1 MKYLKSFFGTLIL
14 FLLVLLITTPVIVV
28 ALLSGL
34 VSLWFLFGEIIALP
48 MSILIVIKLA
58 VSDKLDWV
66 LGLMSAASD
75 VYKRQIGLSMKTRSE
90 KKTRENLR
98 KALKC

>member
-14 FLLVLLITTPVIVV
+14 FLLVLLITTPVIAVT
-28 ALLSGL
+28 LLSGF

-48 MSILIVIKLA
+48 MSILTVIKLA

-66 LGLMSAASD
+66 LGLMSAAFD
-75 VYKRQIGLSMKTRSE
+75 E
-90 KKTRENLR
+90 
-98 KALKC
+98 

>member
-14 FLLVLLITTPVIVV
+14 LLLVLLMMIPVIAV

-48 MSILIVIKLA
+48 ITILA
-58 VSDKLDWV
+58 VVKLVVSNKIDWI
-66 LGLMSAASD
+66 LGLMLAAFD
-75 VYKRQIGLSMKTRSE
+75 E
-90 KKTRENLR
+90 
-98 KALKC
+98 

>member
-14 FLLVLLITTPVIVV
+14 LLLILLMIIPVIAV

-48 MSILIVIKLA
+48 ITILTVVKLV
-58 VSDKLDWV
+58 VSNKIDWI
-66 LGLMSAASD
+66 LGLMLAAFD
-75 VYKRQIGLSMKTRSE
+75 E
-90 KKTRENLR
+90 
-98 KALKC
+98 

>member
-14 FLLVLLITTPVIVV
+14 LFLILLIMIPVIAV

-48 MSILIVIKLA
+48 ITILAAVKLV
-58 VSDKLDWV
+58 VSNKIDWV
-66 LGLMSAASD
+66 LGLMSAAFD
-75 VYKRQIGLSMKTRSE
+75 E
-90 KKTRENLR
+90 
-98 KALKC
+98 

>member
-14 FLLVLLITTPVIVV
+14 LLLSLLMTIPVIAV
-28 ALLSGL
+28 ALLSGF
-34 VSLWFLFGEIIALP
+34 VSIWFLFGEIIALP

-66 LGLMSAASD
+66 FGLMSAAFD
-75 VYKRQIGLSMKTRSE
+75 E
-90 KKTRENLR
+90 
-98 KALKC
+98 

>member
-14 FLLVLLITTPVIVV
+14 LLLILLMMIPVIAVT
-28 ALLSGL
+28 LLSGF

-66 LGLMSAASD
+66 LGLMSAAFD
-75 VYKRQIGLSMKTRSE
+75 E
-90 KKTRENLR
+90 
-98 KALKC
+98 

>member
-14 FLLVLLITTPVIVV
+14 LLLILLMMIPVIVV

-34 VSLWFLFGEIIALP
+34 VSLWFLFGEIIAFP
-48 MSILIVIKLA
+48 ITILAAVKLA

-66 LGLMSAASD
+66 FGLMSAAFD
-75 VYKRQIGLSMKTRSE
+75 E
-90 KKTRENLR
+90 
-98 KALKC
+98 